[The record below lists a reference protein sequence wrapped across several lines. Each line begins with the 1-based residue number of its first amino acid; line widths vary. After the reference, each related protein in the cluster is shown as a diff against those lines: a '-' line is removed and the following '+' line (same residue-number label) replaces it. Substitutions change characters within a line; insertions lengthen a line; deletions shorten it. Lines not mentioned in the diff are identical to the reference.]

1 MFKDEADFEKIV
13 GRLNINDA
21 PDRTHR
27 ERLRRQMLSVF
38 NETAEE
44 SSGGPPMIQAQGR
57 SILRSPLVKFAA
69 AAAILVVAA
78 LAVRQLT
85 GPENDGMVVK
95 GPGDETKINGSEAVH
110 ISTPTLVPIELEL
123 PRPMF
128 IGTPQNTR
136 VVNLE
141 RPRGRP
147 RSPFLAP
154 LGTRNVALGKSVA
167 GSDDDPIIGELQMIT
182 DDDKEAADGS
192 YVELGPSV
200 QHITIDLEAP
210 HYIYAVVVWHY
221 HKLSRVYFDVI
232 VQLADDPDFI
242 TNVRTLFN
250 NDIDNSAGQGVGKD
264 RHYTETNEGRLIDA
278 KGLKARYVRLY
289 TAGNTS
295 NDLNHYIEVA
305 VYGIPVE

>member
-1 MFKDEADFEKIV
+1 MFKDEADFEEIV
-13 GRLNINDA
+13 GRLNIDDS
-21 PDRTHR
+21 PDQAHR
-27 ERLRRQMLSVF
+27 EELRRQMLSVF
-38 NETAEE
+38 NETTDE
-44 SSGGPPMIQAQGR
+44 SSVGPTVIHAQGR
-57 SILRSPLVKFAA
+57 PILQSPLAKLA

-85 GPENDGMVVK
+85 SPENAGTAVK
-95 GPGDETKINGSEAVH
+95 GPEDETKINGSKAVY
-110 ISTPTLVPIELEL
+110 IGTPTLVPIELEL

-128 IGTPQNTR
+128 VGTPQNTR
-136 VVNLE
+136 VINLE

-147 RSPFLAP
+147 RPPFLAP
-154 LGTRNVALGKSVA
+154 LGTRNVALGKSVT
-167 GSDDDPIIGELQMIT
+167 GSDDDPIIGEMQMIT

-200 QHITIDLEAP
+200 QHITIDLGSV
-210 HYIYAVVVWHY
+210 HSIYAIVVWHY

-232 VQLADDPDFI
+232 VQVADDPDFI

-264 RHYTETNEGRLIDA
+264 RHYTETNEGKLIDA
-278 KGLKARYVRLY
+278 KGVKGHYVRLY